1 MSVNP
6 KPLNWTRHLLRVSV
20 VVVLMHGLTIWAVPR
35 LIMDRIIDLV
45 TADSSLERAN
55 GVTLPPPTDHT
66 QRRIVTPSP
75 DLLYATCFFD
85 LADGPIRVTLSTD
98 YPRYWSIALY
108 ASTSDNFSVVND
120 RNAPSGRVDLTVVAP
135 GHNAATSTLQ
145 NDETR
150 VVVSPTR
157 RGMLL
162 MRLLVNDDPAVRSA
176 AEVARRSL
184 RCSR

>member
-1 MSVNP
+1 MNP
-6 KPLNWTRHLLRVSV
+6 TSSHWRRHLVIASV
-20 VVVLMHGLTIWAVPR
+20 LVLLVHGLTIWAVPR
-35 LIMDRIIDLV
+35 LIMDRIIALGS
-45 TADSSLERAN
+45 ADSTLPRTN

-66 QRRIVTPSP
+66 QRRIVMPSP

-85 LADGPIRVTLSTD
+85 LADGPLRVTFSTD

-108 ASTSDNFSVVND
+108 ASSSDNFYVVND
-120 RNAPSGRVDLTVVAP
+120 RNAPGGRVDLTVVAP

>member
-1 MSVNP
+1 MNLRRSYWR
-6 KPLNWTRHLLRVSV
+6 KHLVIASAV
-20 VVVLMHGLTIWAVPR
+20 AVLMHGLTIWAIPR
-35 LIMDRIIDLV
+35 LIMDRIIALGS
-45 TADSSLERAN
+45 ADSTLERAN

-66 QRRIVTPSP
+66 QRRIVMPSP

-85 LADGPIRVTLSTD
+85 LDEQPLRVTLSTD

-108 ASTSDNFSVVND
+108 SSNSDNFFVVND
-120 RNAPSGRVDLTVVAP
+120 RNAPNGYVDLTVVAP
-135 GHNAATSTLQ
+135 RHNAATSTLQ
-145 NDETR
+145 NRESQ
-150 VVVSPTR
+150 VVVSPTH

-162 MRLLVNDDPAVRSA
+162 MRLLVNDDPEVRAA